1 MFKVKCFLFN
11 QTGPGLTLCQ
21 NVYQDNWRQGKNW
34 VPRCTKDGKFEPVQC
49 HSGVCFCVD
58 NYGVERRGSHT
69 WALINGRPRCNEG
82 ILFFKC
88 RSAGDVFNSYFH
100 YFKKSNIT
108 YTFCHQSI
116 FTASTHFRFQYSK
129 LIHIDRPSNN

>member
-82 ILFFKC
+82 ILCFKC
-88 RSAGDVFNSYFH
+88 RSAGDVFQFIFSLFQEIEHYIYFLSLVNIHGQHAFQILVLQVDSY
-100 YFKKSNIT
+100 
-108 YTFCHQSI
+108 
-116 FTASTHFRFQYSK
+116 
-129 LIHIDRPSNN
+129 